1 MWFDSVYTFMLRP
14 FLLSM
19 LLVAAALASVR
30 AGEGDAEP
38 LNPERPVAP
47 VPDAFAPLEL
57 YKGKTTPEWIA
68 ALKTKDDPTRLK
80 IALEAVTELCP
91 LSSGASVASQALLVI
106 LKTSNDPS
114 IGRLAIV
121 ALGKMGADA
130 RDAES
135 VLMSVLDNVIEAP
148 ACRAVACRALIQ
160 IAPTSAFVRRAV
172 VAAASD
178 RNVEVRREAFD
189 ALIVL
194 AMPASPFAPV
204 SPNAPSGPVLPD
216 IAVPPEAEGKPA
228 DGKPTDP
235 KSAGAK
241 PANSKLKANTVNDN
255 GAFPYPPALETLA
268 KAALSSRDAKEAD
281 AALRTIGDPGVDALL
296 HALAAGS
303 PLTRAAAADALGS
316 MKRAGRR
323 AFPALVQAAR
333 KETDRRAR
341 EAQIF
346 GAANLSVRDPA
357 VLELLADS
365 LGAKADPF
373 APFRWITAD
382 DLLYGVGKDALPA
395 LRKALHSD
403 YSSSRLAALRILA
416 RFVVPTLEN
425 AENPDDTENR
435 TFLELRD
442 DASKTQPALPVGVG
456 DCLADIAGRL
466 QDKDDG
472 VRLFALATLN
482 RIGPAAAGT
491 LEALQKASAERS
503 AELKPDQ
510 KTGKSASMAFQ
521 RLAAIAALN
530 VSRNAAAPACLTPF
544 DGFTEVQLLAALANA
559 SPAGRADAALAL
571 RLYSANAVNA
581 DPLSKALDDPDPH
594 VRRAAAQA
602 LGYFGAGAA
611 GALPTL
617 IKWLESEPKSR
628 RAAIETLA
636 NLGANATDA
645 AAPLARTAAEDAW
658 PDDPEFPKALVRAL
672 RPHAAVAV
680 PALTGYIRSG
690 SPEIRVR
697 SAKALGLLGAAAA
710 EALPALVELAQSAD
724 EAEAHAAY
732 DALRLIGPEKD
743 PEAIPFLAGVIRGE
757 LFASRRKWA
766 VWALGQSRPALDAGI
781 PERAGALAAAL
792 YDGDDSVCRAAYDAL
807 LEIGE
812 PAVPILTATVS
823 TDRSARSYWPL
834 CVLAALKADANLTV
848 PRLFEFT
855 LPGNS
860 ASTRTMGAER
870 LGGYA
875 TMQPCHPGVAPALM
889 RLLRT
894 GDAAS
899 AHAAMRALKPLAA
912 EVRPAVERLLF
923 DRDPAVRKIAAETLD
938 SF

>member
-1 MWFDSVYTFMLRP
+1 MLRP
-14 FLLSM
+14 FLLS
-19 LLVAAALASVR
+19 LLFFAAALASVR
-30 AGEGDAEP
+30 AGEADAEP

-47 VPDAFAPLEL
+47 VPDAFAPLEQ
-57 YKGKTTPEWIA
+57 YKGKLTPEWIA
-68 ALKTKDDPTRLK
+68 ALKTKDDPARLK
-80 IALEAVTELCP
+80 IALEAVAELCP
-91 LSSGASVASQALLVI
+91 LSSGASVASQELLVI

-135 VLMSVLDNVIEAP
+135 VLMTVLDNVIEAP
-148 ACRAVACRALIQ
+148 ASRAVACRALIQ
-160 IAPTSAFVRRAV
+160 IAPASAFVRRAV

-194 AMPASPFAPV
+194 AMPASPFAP
-204 SPNAPSGPVLPD
+204 APPTAPTGPVLPD
-216 IAVPPEAEGKPA
+216 IAAPPEDKSTDGQPA
-228 DGKPTDP
+228 NP
-235 KSAGAK
+235 KSTVAK

-281 AALRTIGDPGVDALL
+281 AALRTIGDSGVDALL

-303 PLTRAAAADALGS
+303 PLARAAAADALGS

-395 LRKALHSD
+395 LRKALRSD

-416 RFVVPTLEN
+416 RFVAP
-425 AENPDDTENR
+425 
-435 TFLELRD
+435 TFLENVENPGDAKNRTLLLGLGLRD
-442 DASKTQPALPVGVG
+442 DAPKTQPALPVGVD

-491 LEALQKASAERS
+491 LEAIQKASAERS

-521 RLAAIAALN
+521 RLAAIAVLN
-530 VSRNAAAPACLTPF
+530 VSRNAAAPAYLTPF
-544 DGFTEVQLLAALANA
+544 DGLTEVQLLAALANA
-559 SPAGRADAALAL
+559 SPTERADAALAL
-571 RLYSANAVNA
+571 RLYSANAANA
-581 DPLSKALDDPDPH
+581 DPLSKALDDPDAH
-594 VRRAAAQA
+594 IRRAAAQA

-645 AAPLARTAAEDAW
+645 AAPLARTVAEDAW
-658 PDDPEFPKALVRAL
+658 PDDPEFPKTLVRAL

-781 PERAGALAAAL
+781 PECAGALAAAL

-823 TDRSARSYWPL
+823 ADRSARSYWPL

-855 LPGNS
+855 LPGNP
-860 ASTRTMGAER
+860 ASRRAAAAER

-875 TMQPCHPGVAPALM
+875 TMQTRHPGVAPALV